1 MSPIGRWNRF
11 VSEEMEAAYQNSI
24 LTGNIRQGRLVLW
37 LSGFGALV
45 FARQDFITFGS
56 STALYLALALRVVC
70 ACLAVIGLLRLRR
83 SITPPELE
91 RWMLGLTGVLIV
103 LVLFGYAT
111 RSGPRMAHGLI
122 ALCVFALGLAVPMR
136 FAYQAVAAIAIATT
150 ANVVLLSKE
159 PDPFVVYGGF
169 FVTGLSL
176 MLTLITG
183 ASIHRARREGFAAH
197 EKQRELREGLEIAMA
212 EIKTLRGLLP
222 ICAACKKIRQDDGA
236 WHQIETYVQKHTH
249 AQFTHGIC
257 PEPGAPL
264 SGNAARQDSRVS
276 QLRPQR
282 RPLREKHGQY
292 PSGPV

>member
-1 MSPIGRWNRF
+1 MAQEATLSPIGRWNRF
-11 VSEEMEAAYQNSI
+11 VSEEMEAAYQSFI
-24 LTGNIRQGRLVLW
+24 LPGNIRQGRLVLW
-37 LSGFGALV
+37 LSAFGALV
-45 FARQDFITFGS
+45 FARQDLITFGIS
-56 STALYLALALRVVC
+56 PGLYLALLLRVVC
-70 ACLAVIGLLRLRR
+70 ASFAVAAWLRLRR
-83 SITPPELE
+83 PITPQQLE
-91 RWMLGLTGVLIV
+91 RWMLGLAGVLGV

-136 FAYQAVAAIAIATT
+136 FAYQAGAAIVIATA
-150 ANVVLLSKE
+150 ANLILLSKE

-197 EKQRELREGLEIAMA
+197 ENQRELREGLETALA

-236 WHQIETYVQKHTH
+236 WQQIESYLQKHTH

-257 PEPGAPL
+257 P
-264 SGNAARQDSRVS
+264 DC
-276 QLRPQR
+276 
-282 RPLREKHGQY
+282 RERLY
-292 PSGPV
+292 PETLPAKTKG